1 MSDRSGEREGQM
13 AESTKSAGPHLLGV
27 RRFRLRHF
35 ISPDSYGMSL
45 LVIALTYLL
54 SVGVPREWSA
64 IVVAVQMI
72 AVWLIFRVSRASR
85 NTRRSVRIF
94 LVIVGVLLGVQLLLA
109 TVGNSS
115 RATDAIPLLST
126 ALYFLAPIAILRDI
140 ASRPTV
146 DEESLYG
153 ALAAYLL
160 IGMFYAFAYRSV
172 AILQPGPFFGT
183 KGEGTQAQQLFFSFV
198 TLTTTGYGN
207 LVPAKNPGQTLAVT
221 EALMGQ
227 IFLLTAFAK
236 VVSAWKP
243 SAFAKVNS
251 PAWASTDEEQSPE
264 SDGS

>member
-1 MSDRSGEREGQM
+1 M
-13 AESTKSAGPHLLGV
+13 AEPAASADTSPV
-27 RRFRLRHF
+27 RVRHFRLRHL

-64 IVVAVQMI
+64 LVVAVQMI
-72 AVWLIFRVSRASR
+72 AVWLIIRVSRASR
-85 NTRRSVRIF
+85 NTRRTVRVF
-94 LVIVGVLLGVQLLLA
+94 LVIIGVLLAGQLLLS
-109 TVGNSS
+109 TVANSG
-115 RATDAIPLLST
+115 RAADVVPLLST

-160 IGMFYAFAYRSV
+160 IGMFFAFAYRSV
-172 AILQPGPFFGT
+172 AVFQPGPFFGT

-221 EALMGQ
+221 EALTGQ

-236 VVSAWKP
+236 IVSAWTP
-243 SAFAKVNS
+243 SAFAKVNK
-251 PAWASTDEEQSPE
+251 PAWASPKEEPSPE
-264 SDGS
+264 GDGS